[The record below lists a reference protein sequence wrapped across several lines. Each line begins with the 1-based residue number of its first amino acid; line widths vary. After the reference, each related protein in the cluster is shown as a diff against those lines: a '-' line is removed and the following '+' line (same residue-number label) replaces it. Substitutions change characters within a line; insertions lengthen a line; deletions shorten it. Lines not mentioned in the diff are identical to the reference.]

1 MGTIK
6 RSVKIITLVTILL
19 TLIPAT
25 ASQRP
30 SQTHTIIIK
39 NFTFVPDHLTVSAG
53 DTIVWKNEDSASHTA
68 TADTEFDS
76 KQLNTGQSFTFVAR
90 KAGSYPYICT
100 YHPFMK
106 GELVVQ

>member
-1 MGTIK
+1 MGTLK

-19 TLIPAT
+19 TLVA
-25 ASQRP
+25 AAADQRT
-30 SQTHTIIIK
+30 SQTHTVIIK
-39 NFTFVPDHLTVSAG
+39 NFAFAPDHLTVSVG
-53 DTIVWKNEDSASHTA
+53 DTIVWKNEDSTPHTA
-68 TADTEFDS
+68 TADREFDS

>member
-1 MGTIK
+1 MGTLK

-19 TLIPAT
+19 TLIT
-25 ASQRP
+25 AAANQKP
-30 SQTHTIIIK
+30 SQAHTVIIK
-39 NFTFVPDHLTVSAG
+39 NFAFVPDHLAVAVG
-53 DTIVWKNEDSASHTA
+53 DTIVWKNEDSTPHTA

-90 KAGSYPYICT
+90 KAGSFPYICT
-100 YHPFMK
+100 FHPYMK

>member
-19 TLIPAT
+19 TLIA
-25 ASQRP
+25 AADQRR

-39 NFTFVPDHLTVSAG
+39 NFAFVPDHLTVSAG

-76 KQLNTGQSFTFVAR
+76 KQLTTGQSFTFVAR

-100 YHPFMK
+100 FHPYMK